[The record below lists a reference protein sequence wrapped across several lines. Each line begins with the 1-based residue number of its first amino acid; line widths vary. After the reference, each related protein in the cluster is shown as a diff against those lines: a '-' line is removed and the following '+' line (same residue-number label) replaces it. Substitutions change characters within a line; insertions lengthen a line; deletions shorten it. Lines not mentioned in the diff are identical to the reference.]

1 MHHPGKKHTNADA
14 LSRRPCSQCGREEPL
29 VSEEHVI
36 DTADKEVMA
45 LLQERS
51 PQDIRKLQLDDPTI
65 GPLLQAVEKD
75 ERMNA

>member
-1 MHHPGKKHTNADA
+1 MLMPSPDGHAHRVGGRS
-14 LSRRPCSQCGREEPL
+14 LSFLKNMLLIQ
-29 VSEEHVI
+29 H
-36 DTADKEVMA
+36 ADKEVMA

-75 ERMNA
+75 DAQSKK